1 MARSRAERRGERIRL
16 AAILDRMQLGMIGL
30 GRMGANMTRRL
41 MKAGHECV
49 VFDRSP
55 ESVAQLGKDGAVGSA
70 SLDEFINKLKPPR
83 AVWLMVPAA
92 VVDQTLEQLASRM
105 QKGDIIIDG
114 GNSYYIDDI
123 RRAKDLQP
131 RGIHYVDVGT
141 SGGVWGLERGYCL
154 MIGGEL
160 DIVKHLDPIFKTL
173 APGRGNIDRT
183 PGRDKVGGTAEEGY
197 LHCGPVGG
205 GHFVKMVH
213 NGIEYGLM
221 AAYAEGLNVL
231 HHANVGKTKREEDAE
246 TTPLRDPEHYQYDFN
261 LADVAEVW
269 RRGSVVASWLL
280 DLTAISLLDKGAF
293 DKFSGRVSD
302 SGEGRWT
309 INAAIDE
316 GTPVPVLSAA
326 LFQRFDSRGESD
338 FANKLLSAMRFQFG
352 GHIERKAGS

>member
-1 MARSRAERRGERIRL
+1 
-16 AAILDRMQLGMIGL
+16 MQLGMIGL
-30 GRMGANMTRRL
+30 GRMGANMVRRL
-41 MKAGHECV
+41 IKDGHECV
-49 VFDRSP
+49 VFDRNP
-55 ESVAQLGKDGAVGSA
+55 GNVAELSKDGAAGSG
-70 SLDEFINKLKPPR
+70 SLDEFLGKLKPPR
-83 AVWLMVPAA
+83 AVWLMVPAG
-92 VVDQTLEQLASRM
+92 VVDETLEQLSSHM
-105 QKGDIIIDG
+105 EKGDIIIDG
-114 GNSYYIDDI
+114 GNSYYIDDL

-131 RGIHYVDVGT
+131 RGIHYADVGT

-154 MIGGEL
+154 MIGGEP

-183 PGRDKVGGTAEEGY
+183 PGREKVGGTAEDGY

-213 NGIEYGLM
+213 NGIEYGIM

-231 HHANVGKTKREEDAE
+231 HHANVGKTARESDAE
-246 TTPLRDPEHYQYDFN
+246 TTPLRSPEHYQYDFN

-280 DLTAISLLDKGAF
+280 DLTAISLLDRKSIE
-293 DKFSGRVSD
+293 KISGRVSD
-302 SGEGRWT
+302 TREGRWT

-352 GHIERKAGS
+352 GHVERTSGG